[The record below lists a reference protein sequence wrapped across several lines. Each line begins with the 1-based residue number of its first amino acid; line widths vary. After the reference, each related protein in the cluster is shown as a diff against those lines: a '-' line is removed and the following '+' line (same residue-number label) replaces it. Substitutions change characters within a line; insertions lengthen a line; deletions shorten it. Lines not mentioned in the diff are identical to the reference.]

1 MKPQQVPSK
10 EQVRSFMQRPAE
22 QRQALPTPEEI
33 RQQMGWHMLANN
45 TKYVR

>member
-22 QRQALPTPEEI
+22 QRQTLPTPAEV
-33 RQQMGWHMLANN
+33 RQQLGWGMLANN